1 VKITV
6 SHERTK
12 EEVKQAVNRSFDDVF
27 RSVVNL
33 PIELLQQQRIWE
45 GDALKFSLVAKLGL
59 MSTPIKGTI
68 DVTDRDV
75 TVDVDLG
82 LLERLIPA
90 AKMRDAIG
98 NRVKGLLR

>member
-12 EEVKQAVNRSFDDVF
+12 EEVKDAVNRSFDDVF
-27 RSVVNL
+27 KSVVNL
-33 PIELLQQQRIWE
+33 PVELLQEQRIWD
-45 GDALKFSLVAKLGL
+45 GDTLKFSLVAKMGL

-75 TVDVDLG
+75 TIDVDLG
-82 LLERLIPA
+82 IMEKLIPA
-90 AKMRDAIG
+90 AKVRDAIG
-98 NRVKGLLR
+98 NRVKGLLK

>member
-12 EEVKQAVNRSFDDVF
+12 EEAKQAVNRSLDDVF
-27 RSVVNL
+27 KSIVNL
-33 PIELLQQQRIWE
+33 PVELLQEQRIWE
-45 GDALKFSLVAKLGL
+45 GDTLKFSLVAKMGL
-59 MSTPIKGTI
+59 TSTPIRSTI

-75 TVDVDLG
+75 TVDVELG
-82 LLERLIPA
+82 VLERLIPA
-90 AKMRDAIG
+90 AKVRDAIG